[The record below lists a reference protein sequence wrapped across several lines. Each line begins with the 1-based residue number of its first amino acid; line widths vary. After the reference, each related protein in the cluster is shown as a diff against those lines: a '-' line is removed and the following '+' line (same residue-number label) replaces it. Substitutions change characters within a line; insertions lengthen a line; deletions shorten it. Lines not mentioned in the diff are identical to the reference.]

1 MNMQLQGLDNFDWG
15 KIATGLTDVVKQ
27 ATPVVLAAKQ
37 QKDLQKLNVERAKQG
52 LAPLDTAAY
61 AEASAP
67 VMKIQGGLD
76 AGNRKLL
83 LWGGLAAVTVLGF
96 ALYFGLRPRRQYRRS

>member
-52 LAPLDTAAY
+52 PCPPGYGRLC
-61 AEASAP
+61 
-67 VMKIQGGLD
+67 GGLRASD
-76 AGNRKLL
+76 EDSGRAGCR
-83 LWGGLAAVTVLGF
+83 
-96 ALYFGLRPRRQYRRS
+96 

>member
-1 MNMQLQGLDNFDWG
+1 
-15 KIATGLTDVVKQ
+15 
-27 ATPVVLAAKQ
+27 
-37 QKDLQKLNVERAKQG
+37 
-52 LAPLDTAAY
+52 
-61 AEASAP
+61 
-67 VMKIQGGLD
+67 MKIQGGLD